1 MRIRSVH
8 HEGAKDTKVRNLS
21 LFLRA
26 LRVLRGELSF
36 PNFAFFAPFA
46 VNYPILNFSFGC
58 GFAALA
64 WISHEMVS
72 VGDSSSEKRAL
83 GIDQTRGMSAHQ
95 KIEAQ

>member
-21 LFLRA
+21 LFLRD

-46 VNYPILNFSFGC
+46 VNIRF
-58 GFAALA
+58 
-64 WISHEMVS
+64 
-72 VGDSSSEKRAL
+72 
-83 GIDQTRGMSAHQ
+83 
-95 KIEAQ
+95 